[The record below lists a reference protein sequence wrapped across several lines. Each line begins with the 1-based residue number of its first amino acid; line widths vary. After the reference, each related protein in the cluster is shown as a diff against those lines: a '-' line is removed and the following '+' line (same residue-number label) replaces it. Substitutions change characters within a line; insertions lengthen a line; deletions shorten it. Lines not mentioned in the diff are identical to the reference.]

1 MRATFIANSLPL
13 GATVT
18 LTALVAG
25 ERWLAT
31 DENNQQYVLLTADA
45 DLDLTA
51 DEVRIMDPHPLIGQ
65 RGFSFLVTGTL
76 TVMEPNRQ
84 LALAA
89 TDDVIIRGNLNL
101 LGAGSDLIL
110 QSDKW
115 VYWEGEAI
123 VNGDLTIYGGVE
135 LDGTDRSGVGSKG
148 TSVLIPATSR
158 LGTTGSGSRID
169 IRGSKDVEIL
179 GAVVAGGI
187 VGASGVTWAGP
198 DSEVRIQSGQQL
210 YIDSGIQ
217 AAGSVRLIGGSAG
230 RRRQRPCAPAD
241 HRLRCHG
248 CGIDVHRNRQP
259 RVAQQHRRSAD
270 DGHHR
275 VRWHSAAAVQRE
287 RRTHRRDHHMDRQ
300 AVRTARARADRSG
313 LDRRESGQPHGRNP
327 RNRRN
332 TLGKAA
338 DRSHRWPER

>member
-1 MRATFIANSLPL
+1 MWLAGSVSSTGDMHLNAGLKQLDHADYFDTLPGLLRATSDLNEEIATDLAANTFPEAMRATFIANSLPL

-123 VNGDLTIYGGVE
+123 VDGDLTIYGGVE
-135 LDGTDRSGVGSKG
+135 LDGTDRSGAGSKG

-158 LGTTGSGSRID
+158 LVTTGAGSRID

-179 GAVVAGGI
+179 GAIVAGGT

-210 YIDSGIQ
+210 YVDTGIQ

-230 RRRQRPCAPAD
+230 RRRQRPRAPAD
-241 HRLRCHG
+241 HRLRRHG
-248 CGIDVHRNRQP
+248 CGTDVDRSGQP

-287 RRTHRRDHHMDRQ
+287 R
-300 AVRTARARADRSG
+300 
-313 LDRRESGQPHGRNP
+313 
-327 RNRRN
+327 
-332 TLGKAA
+332 
-338 DRSHRWPER
+338 